1 MSKKSTRIEKVCIS
15 EILYNLTTPTE
26 KTSWTILGMTYS
38 TKSSTRCLLE
48 QKILAI
54 LIGGSVIPAAVKTP
68 DNKFA
73 RIIKPGRNMS
83 AVKTPD
89 KKFAQYLYSF

>member
-1 MSKKSTRIEKVCIS
+1 MSKNKSTRIEKVCIS
-15 EILYNLTTPTE
+15 EILYNLSTPTE

-54 LIGGSVIPAAVKTP
+54 IILIFFVTSTSI
-68 DNKFA
+68 
-73 RIIKPGRNMS
+73 
-83 AVKTPD
+83 
-89 KKFAQYLYSF
+89 L

>member
-1 MSKKSTRIEKVCIS
+1 MSINKSTRIEKVCIS
-15 EILYNLTTPTE
+15 EILYNLSTPTE

-54 LIGGSVIPAAVKTP
+54 IILIFFVTSTSI
-68 DNKFA
+68 
-73 RIIKPGRNMS
+73 
-83 AVKTPD
+83 
-89 KKFAQYLYSF
+89 L